1 MKKQFRNPFV
11 ISGYVSPEY
20 FCDREAESKELLT
33 AMLNGRNMAL
43 ISPRRMGKTGL
54 VEHCFHNEEVK
65 REFNAFFVDIY
76 ATGNL
81 KEFVFI
87 FGKQIFEAN
96 KSKGEKFLNR
106 FFSVVS
112 SLRPAFK
119 LDPVTGAPS
128 FEIGVGDIRQPE
140 YSLEQI
146 FAWLE
151 SADKPCIVAIDE
163 FQQITKYPEKNIE
176 AILRT
181 HIQRCKN
188 TTFIFAGSQ
197 RHMMQNI
204 FFSASRPFYQSVSLL
219 YLDAIVPDEY
229 VSFVQRHFK
238 KADKTVS
245 KEVICRIYDIFEGH
259 TWYIQ
264 NIFHRLFTTIEKGE
278 EVTLA
283 IADECLR
290 STVNSYKHLFQETIN
305 LLPERQRELLYAI
318 GKERKTTE
326 ITSAQFI
333 GRNALLSASSVQTAA
348 RQLLD
353 KEILTKEDNSYMVY
367 DRFMGLWLSEVYGLG
382 YSLSLLPPRTKII
395 ISS

>member
-1 MKKQFRNPFV
+1 MERQLRNPFV
-11 ISGYVSPEY
+11 ISGYISPEY
-20 FCDREAESKELLT
+20 FCDRAAESRELIA
-33 AMLNGRNMAL
+33 AMLNGRNMAV

-54 VEHCFHNEEVK
+54 IEHCFRNTEIE
-65 REFNAFFVDIY
+65 REYNAFFVDIY

-81 KEFVFI
+81 KEFVFF
-87 FGKQIFEAN
+87 FGKQIFEAH
-96 KSKGEKFLNR
+96 KSKGEKFLDK
-106 FFSVVS
+106 FFQTVS

-128 FEIGVGDIRQPE
+128 FEIGIGEIRQPE

-188 TTFIFAGSQ
+188 TTFVFAGSQ

-219 YLDAIVPDEY
+219 YLEAIELNEY
-229 VSFVQRHFK
+229 ISFVGRHFS
-238 KADKTVS
+238 KAGKTIPE
-245 KEVICRIYDIFEGH
+245 EVIGRIYALFEGH
-259 TWYIQ
+259 TWYLQ
-264 NIFHRLFTTIEKGE
+264 NIFHRLFTGVEPGE

-283 IADECLR
+283 MADQSLR
-290 STVNSYKHLFQETIN
+290 ATVDSYKKLFQETIN
-305 LLPERQRELLYAI
+305 LLSERQREMLYAVAKD
-318 GKERKTTE
+318 GRATE
-326 ITSAQFI
+326 ISSGAFVSRHALVSPSSA
-333 GRNALLSASSVQTAA
+333 QTAA
-348 RQLLD
+348 RQLLE
-353 KEILTKEDNSYMVY
+353 KEILTKEDNAYMVY
-367 DRFMGLWLSEVYGLG
+367 DRFMGLWLSEVYGMG
-382 YSLSLLPPRTKII
+382 YNL
-395 ISS
+395 